1 MGQYYLEK
9 YPGAKIVY
17 DVRASWAVPDLIEAA
32 GGRPLMERVGH
43 AFIKRR
49 MAQEEAVFGGEVTG
63 HYYFKDFFF
72 ADSGIVPALI
82 ILEMLSKKQASLSE
96 LLEPLEA
103 KYFISGEIN
112 SRIEGEPQEKMK
124 ELADVFS
131 DGEVEWFD
139 GVSVSF
145 SDWHFNVRPSNTEP
159 LLRLNLEAK
168 SRKLM
173 EAKRDQVL
181 EIIRA

>member
-1 MGQYYLEK
+1 
-9 YPGAKIVY
+9 
-17 DVRASWAVPDLIEAA
+17 
-32 GGRPLMERVGH
+32 
-43 AFIKRR
+43 

-63 HYYFKDFFF
+63 HYYFKDFFY

-82 ILEMLSKKQASLSE
+82 ILEMLSKKQTSLSE
-96 LLEPLEA
+96 LLAPLEA

-131 DGEVEWFD
+131 NGEVEWFD

-145 SDWHFNVRPSNTEP
+145 DDWHFNVRPSNTEP

-168 SRKLM
+168 SRELM

-181 EIIRA
+181 EIIRS

>member
-1 MGQYYLEK
+1 M
-9 YPGAKIVY
+9 
-17 DVRASWAVPDLIEAA
+17 
-32 GGRPLMERVGH
+32 
-43 AFIKRR
+43 
-49 MAQEEAVFGGEVTG
+49 TG

-82 ILEMLSKKQASLSE
+82 ILEMLSKKKASLSQ

-112 SRIEGEPQEKMK
+112 SRIEGEPQDKME
-124 ELADVFS
+124 ELAEVFS
-131 DGEVEWFD
+131 DGQVEWFD

-145 SDWHFNVRPSNTEP
+145 DDWHFNVWPSNTEP

-168 SRKLM
+168 SRELM
-173 EAKRDQVL
+173 EARRDQVL
-181 EIIRA
+181 EIIRS